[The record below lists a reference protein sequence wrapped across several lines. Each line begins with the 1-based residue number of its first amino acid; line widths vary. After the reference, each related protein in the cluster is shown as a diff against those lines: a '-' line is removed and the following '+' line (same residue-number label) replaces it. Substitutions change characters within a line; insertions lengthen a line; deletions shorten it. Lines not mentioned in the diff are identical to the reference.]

1 MTLKNR
7 IIADFRRKI
16 LFQSEKSAE
25 IRRIRVISGEFHGQ
39 IM

>member
-16 LFQSEKSAE
+16 RFQSEKSAE
-25 IRRIRVISGEFHGQ
+25 ICRIRVISGESHGQ
-39 IM
+39 ML